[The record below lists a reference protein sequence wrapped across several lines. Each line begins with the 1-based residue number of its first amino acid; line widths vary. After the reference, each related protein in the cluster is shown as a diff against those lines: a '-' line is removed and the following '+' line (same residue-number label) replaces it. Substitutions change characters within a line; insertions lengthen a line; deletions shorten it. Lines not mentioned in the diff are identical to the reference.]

1 MERQKFREESL
12 GAHKLNKQRMAQRI
26 TRKSKPFKLGDKV
39 WLSSKN
45 LIIPGL
51 SKKLAPQRIGLITI
65 SKVMGPITYQL
76 ELPKQ
81 WRIHNIFHASL
92 LSPYRENTFHGL
104 NYLTPPPEILNGEEE
119 WEVEAILSHKGVGN
133 RRRYLIKWKGYSS
146 NENTWEP
153 EKHLKNAKATVNLY
167 KK

>member
-1 MERQKFREESL
+1 MSPFQLMYSTEPVAIPTVIQKTMAPAVEEQLMELQKFREEAL
-12 GAHKLNKQRMAQRI
+12 AAHELNKQRMAQRI
-26 TRKSKPFKLGDKV
+26 TRKSKPFKLGNKV

-81 WRIHNIFHASL
+81 WRIHNVFHASL
-92 LSPYRENTFHGL
+92 LLPYHKNAFHG
-104 NYLTPPPEILNGEEE
+104 
-119 WEVEAILSHKGVGN
+119 
-133 RRRYLIKWKGYSS
+133 
-146 NENTWEP
+146 
-153 EKHLKNAKATVNLY
+153 
-167 KK
+167 